1 MKLRALLVLTPF
13 ALTACGSISSMYL
26 PKQSAQSDAEI
37 AQRRAEIRAMENQD
51 YQDERRKRQDAIQ
64 DLGTMQMN
72 EAKAINKAYEN
83 RSKQNIYI
91 VR

>member
-1 MKLRALLVLTPF
+1 MKLRFFLPVIPFLL
-13 ALTACGSISSMYL
+13 ASCGTVSSMYL

-51 YQDERRKRQDAIQ
+51 YQDARRKRQDAIE

-83 RSKQNIYI
+83 RSKQTIQI
-91 VR
+91 FH

>member
-1 MKLRALLVLTPF
+1 MKLKF
-13 ALTACGSISSMYL
+13 ALVTLSSLALSACTSLYL
-26 PKQSAQSDAEI
+26 PTHNGQSDAEI
-37 AQRRAEIRAMENQD
+37 AQRRAEIRSMEMQD
-51 YQDERRKRQDAIQ
+51 YQDERKKRKDAIQ
-64 DLGTMQMN
+64 DLGEMQMN